1 MINLN
6 AYVIEIEAD
15 NRYKVCIENV
25 YTGTVVN
32 NGLIDDD
39 VTTFESALSAVIESM
54 LSVDYDYV
62 ETVRCLSKK
71 GRPCRKYVISID
83 NGDDE

>member
-1 MINLN
+1 MINFN
-6 AYVIEIEAD
+6 AYVIEIEED

-25 YTGTVVN
+25 YTGTVTN

-39 VTTFESALSAVIESM
+39 VTTFESALSTVIEIMMSF
-54 LSVDYDYV
+54 DYDYV
-62 ETVRCLSKK
+62 ETAHCLSKK
-71 GRPCRKYVISID
+71 GRPCRKYIISID

>member
-1 MINLN
+1 MINFN
-6 AYVIEIEAD
+6 AYVIEIEED

-25 YTGTVVN
+25 YTGTVAD

-54 LSVDYDYV
+54 LSFDYDYV
-62 ETVRCLSKK
+62 ETARCLSKK
-71 GRPCRKYVISID
+71 GSPCRKYVISID
-83 NGDDE
+83 NGDE